1 MKLNYLL
8 LPLAGAV
15 LLCGCGKQT
24 RLNTEKLIQLQ
35 QNQAVQIATLQ
46 TQLTSLAPM
55 LVRMNSSY
63 FEKSHEDAFFFH
75 TNTLYLLLTV
85 GQKIQSQLQVA
96 DSERQAEHALA
107 YSYHTNELRTMYLT
121 IAQIEDDL
129 SNQESRITDKINAE
143 TRKVG
148 LAVNDDLRKQMQLL
162 VPDESEATQRQA
174 MAADIAQLK
183 RDLAL
188 IKLRLGITNPPAAH
202 P

>member
-1 MKLNYLL
+1 MKLKYLL

-63 FEKSHEDAFFFH
+63 YEKSHDDAFFFH
-75 TNTLYLLLTV
+75 TNTLFLLLTV
-85 GQKIQSQLQVA
+85 DRKIEAELQVA
-96 DSERQAEHALA
+96 DTEHQAEHDLA
-107 YSYHTNELRTMYLT
+107 YSYHTNQLRTMYLS

-129 SNQESRITDKINAE
+129 ANQESRITDKVNAE

-162 VPDESEATQRQA
+162 VPDEAETDQRKA

-183 RDLAL
+183 RDLDL
-188 IKLRLGITNPPAAH
+188 IKSHLGITNLPAVQ

>member
-8 LPLAGAV
+8 LPLAGMI
-15 LLCGCGKQT
+15 LLCGCNKQT
-24 RLNTEKLIQLQ
+24 RLNTEKLIELQ
-35 QNQAVQIATLQ
+35 QKQAAQIATLQ

>member
-1 MKLNYLL
+1 MKLKYLL

-46 TQLTSLAPM
+46 TQLTTLAPM
-55 LVRMNSSY
+55 LARMNSSY

-85 GQKIQSQLQVA
+85 DRKIESELQTA
-96 DSERQAEHALA
+96 AAERQTEHDLA
-107 YSYHTNELRTMYLT
+107 YAYHTNQLRTIYLS
-121 IAQIEDDL
+121 IAQIEEDL
-129 SNQESRITDKINAE
+129 AAQESRITDKVNTE
-143 TRKVG
+143 TRK
-148 LAVNDDLRKQMQLL
+148 AIMASNDDLRKQMQLL
-162 VPDESEATQRQA
+162 EPDEAETTRRQQLS
-174 MAADIAQLK
+174 ADVAQLK
-183 RDLAL
+183 HDLEL
-188 IKLRLGITNPPAAH
+188 IKSHLENTNPPPAR

>member
-24 RLNTEKLIQLQ
+24 RINTEKLIQLQ

>member
-1 MKLNYLL
+1 MKLKYLL
-8 LPLAGAV
+8 LPLATAV

-63 FEKSHEDAFFFH
+63 YEKSHDDAFFFH
-75 TNTLYLLLTV
+75 TNTLFLLLTV
-85 GQKIQSQLQVA
+85 DRKIEAELQVA
-96 DSERQAEHALA
+96 DTERQAEHELA
-107 YSYHTNELRTMYLT
+107 YSYHTNQLRTMYLS

-129 SNQESRITDKINAE
+129 ANQESRITDKVNAE

-162 VPDESEATQRQA
+162 VPDESEATRQQT
-174 MAADIAQLK
+174 MATDIAQLK
-183 RDLAL
+183 RYLAL
-188 IKLRLGITNPPAAH
+188 IKSRLGITNLPAAQ